1 MIKVNIFNVIW
12 ETIVGIYDLITSLFA
27 FVIALFT
34 DLVYMIIQV
43 GKVISNSAN
52 MSFWLPTSVIALV
65 GVIIAISVVYLVS
78 GRGGH

>member
-1 MIKVNIFNVIW
+1 MNIFNYIW
-12 ETIVGIYDLITSLFA
+12 DTIVGIYDLITSLFA
-27 FVIALFT
+27 FIIALFT

-43 GKVISNSAN
+43 GRVIANSAE
-52 MSFWLPTSVIALV
+52 MSFWLPTSVMALV